1 MWMVIFVLY
10 ISRYVGRYSYGVVD
24 TDDDSESV
32 VFTDV
37 LSRAVVENKLSIEGV
52 VLADSHSSGRC
63 RIDSVRPYQMPEY
76 ATQLTVKTQALHGV
90 EVVLW
95 KDAIASI
102 SRKPWCN
109 QTSIRLSDYCT
120 NCHERIFTLLPMNA
134 AKQLIIVLD
143 DKLQIVDKTFS
154 RGNYSFSDIKVSF
167 DVKEVTDKHLLYKIY
182 TSVGVDDIDHSIIDL
197 VPRFNMISERLRS
210 RRVLE

>member
-1 MWMVIFVLY
+1 MLVVIFVLY

-32 VFTDV
+32 VSVDV
-37 LSRAVVENKLSIEGV
+37 LERAVVKSKLNIEGV
-52 VLADSHSSGRC
+52 VLSDRHSSGDR
-63 RIDSVRPYQMPEY
+63 RIDSIRPYQMPEY
-76 ATQLTVKTQALHGV
+76 ATQLTIKTQTLQGV

-120 NCHERIFTLLPMNA
+120 NCHERIFTLLPRNA
-134 AKQLIIVLD
+134 TNWLRIILD
-143 DKLQIVDKTFS
+143 DKIQIMDKTFS
-154 RGNYSFSDIKVSF
+154 KGNYSFNDVKVSF
-167 DVKEVTDKHLLYKIY
+167 DVKEVTDKRLLYRIY

-197 VPRFNMISERLRS
+197 VPRFNMISERMRS
-210 RRVLE
+210 RRDFE

>member
-1 MWMVIFVLY
+1 MLVVIFVLY

-37 LSRAVVENKLSIEGV
+37 LERAVVKNKLNIEGV
-52 VLADSHSSGRC
+52 VLADSRSSSER
-63 RIDSVRPYQMPEY
+63 RIDIVRPYQLPEY
-76 ATQLTVKTQALHGV
+76 ATQLTLKTQALHGV

-109 QTSIRLSDYCT
+109 KTSIRLSDYCT
-120 NCHERIFTLLPMNA
+120 NCHERIFTLLPTNA
-134 AKQLIIVLD
+134 TNRLRIVLD
-143 DKLQIVDKTFS
+143 DKLQIMDKTFS
-154 RGNYSFSDIKVSF
+154 RGNYSFSDINVSF
-167 DVKEVTDKHLLYKIY
+167 DVKEVTDRHLLYKIY
-182 TSVGVDDIDHSIIDL
+182 TSVGVNDIDHSIIDL
-197 VPRFNMISERLRS
+197 LPRFNMISERLRN
-210 RRVLE
+210 RRVIE

>member
-1 MWMVIFVLY
+1 MLVVIFVLY

-37 LSRAVVENKLSIEGV
+37 LERAVVKNKLNIEGV
-52 VLADSHSSGRC
+52 VLADRNSSGEC

-95 KDAIASI
+95 KDSIASI
-102 SRKPWCN
+102 SRKSWCN

-120 NCHERIFTLLPMNA
+120 KCYERIFTLLPTNA
-134 AKQLIIVLD
+134 TKQLRVVLD
-143 DKLQIVDKTFS
+143 DKIKIMDKTFS

-167 DVKEVTDKHLLYKIY
+167 DVKEVTDRHLLYKIY
-182 TSVGVDDIDHSIIDL
+182 TSVGVDDIDYSIIDL
-197 VPRFNMISERLRS
+197 VPRFNMISERMRN
-210 RRVLE
+210 RRVIE